1 MTATDMKPPELVL
14 ETKGPKASAV
24 FTAPT
29 EAHAIAP
36 MRLGSAQLTPEQ
48 VELIKKT
55 VAKGATDDELELFAH
70 VCNRTGLDPFA
81 RQIYAIKRRQKN
93 EANEWVEN
101 MVFQVS
107 IDGFRL
113 IAERSGKYRGQTPPV
128 FYDKAGNEREVWL
141 DPKTPPSACK
151 IGAHRAGAVEPLWG
165 IAVFDEFKQTKYGG
179 ELTKMWKE
187 KPSVMIA
194 KCAEAT
200 ALRKAF
206 PQELSGLYIHEE
218 MEPTEEEPTEARDRQ
233 VSKSK
238 PHVTPGNAAASAD
251 ADGDVVLTWGTL
263 KGRKLSS
270 LTREEITKHFLEP
283 WKDESREATAALR
296 LGAGFVK
303 AVRAAFERAPI
314 DTKAKAREAY
324 DLLAVRKASGATLSD
339 EEAEDMR
346 NYELDHPEEFK
357 AAPQGDGLTR
367 AGEQVGIPGL

>member
-1 MTATDMKPPELVL
+1 MMKTKAPMEAIQTRLLRPLLGLPKAALEAVTKKLALAGKRDGVRVLSVHPGWFSSDMG
-14 ETKGPKASAV
+14 GPKA
-24 FTAPT
+24 P
-29 EAHAIAP
+29 
-36 MRLGSAQLTPEQ
+36 LTPEQ
-48 VELIKKT
+48 IELIKKT

-233 VSKSK
+233 VSK
-238 PHVTPGNAAASAD
+238 
-251 ADGDVVLTWGTL
+251 
-263 KGRKLSS
+263 
-270 LTREEITKHFLEP
+270 
-283 WKDESREATAALR
+283 
-296 LGAGFVK
+296 
-303 AVRAAFERAPI
+303 
-314 DTKAKAREAY
+314 
-324 DLLAVRKASGATLSD
+324 
-339 EEAEDMR
+339 
-346 NYELDHPEEFK
+346 
-357 AAPQGDGLTR
+357 
-367 AGEQVGIPGL
+367 